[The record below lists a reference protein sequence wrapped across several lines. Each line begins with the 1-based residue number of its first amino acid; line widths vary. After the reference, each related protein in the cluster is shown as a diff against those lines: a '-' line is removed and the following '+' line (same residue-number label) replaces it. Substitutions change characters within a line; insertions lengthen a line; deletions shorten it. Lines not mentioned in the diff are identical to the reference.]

1 MLTVLLSNEHQLSQ
15 LGSPSTADEDQR
27 PPSSL
32 PNAADEGRPL
42 LAALPGT
49 SNGRQKS
56 PPATRSA
63 DSGTKQGGERRWS
76 WKNRRLAADP
86 PPSKRQKVN
95 RQVDGAGS
103 NVRRS
108 NRDRRPTSKA
118 AEEG

>member
-15 LGSPSTADEDQR
+15 LDSPSTANEDQR
-27 PPSSL
+27 RPLGL
-32 PNAADEGRPL
+32 PNAADEGQPL
-42 LAALPGT
+42 PAALLGT

-63 DSGTKQGGERRWS
+63 DSGKQGVERRWS
-76 WKNRRLAADP
+76 WKNRRAAADA

-95 RQVDGAGS
+95 RQVGGAGS
-103 NVRRS
+103 DVRRS